1 MLVAEVQ
8 RFIEAHELLCPG
20 AKVIVSVSGGADS
33 MALLS
38 SLHRLES
45 TYRLTLVVA
54 HVNHQLRGKEAAR
67 DAQFVE
73 RYAAK
78 LGLPFHQMDV
88 DVRALKRRTGL
99 SLQHAARQLR
109 YGALQS
115 LSHSLAATHIALG
128 HTADDQAETLLMRL
142 LRGGGPAGLAGIPA
156 KRMPFIRPLLEVHRH
171 SILEY
176 LRAAGIPW
184 VEDSS
189 NMSRN
194 YLRSRIRLDLMPA
207 LRTYHP
213 NIAQRLHHVADM
225 LRADNDVLGQQT
237 EDLAKQVLS
246 WRIGNAML
254 AIRRAPFAAAP
265 LAMQRRLL
273 RYAIDRLPRSGD
285 AAGFRDIEALWRFTV
300 NNDKVGRR
308 MTLAGQCMAERH
320 SDVVLLWQARAL
332 PPTSL
337 SVPLPIPG
345 TLTLHGL
352 ALSLTA
358 KALGLTQGWQEQA
371 DPCRV
376 FVDVDPAAS
385 PLSIRFPQPGDR
397 FHPLGAAGS
406 QKLQDFFVNNKV
418 PKAMR
423 PHVPLVLA
431 GAEILWVV
439 GCRIAEPFK
448 VRPETRQVLALACS
462 ETTLRARHTEPPAV
476 VCQGKDRCV
485 MMRAL

>member
-1 MLVAEVQ
+1 MLVAEIQ
-8 RFIEAHELLCPG
+8 RFVEAHELLCPG

-38 SLHRLES
+38 LLHRLES
-45 TYRLTLVVA
+45 TYRLTLIVA
-54 HVNHQLRGKEAAR
+54 HVDHQLRGKEADR
-67 DAQFVE
+67 DARFVQ
-73 RYAAK
+73 RYADK
-78 LGLPFHQMDV
+78 LGLPFHKTNV
-88 DVRALKRRTGL
+88 DVKALKRRTGL
-99 SLQHAARQLR
+99 SPQHAARQLR

-115 LSHSLAATHIALG
+115 LFRSLSATHIALG

-142 LRGGGPAGLAGIPA
+142 LRGGGPAGLSGIPA

-171 SILEY
+171 SILAY

-194 YLRSRIRLDLMPA
+194 YLRSRIRLDLMPT
-207 LRTYHP
+207 LRAYHP

-246 WRIGNAML
+246 WRVGNAML

-273 RYAIDRLPRSGD
+273 RYAIDRLPSSVN
-285 AAGFRDIEALWRFTV
+285 AAGFRDIEALWWFAV
-300 NNDKVGRR
+300 NNGKVGRR
-308 MTLAGQCMAERH
+308 LTLTGQLIAERH
-320 SDVVLLWQARAL
+320 SDVVLLWQAKAL

-337 SVPLPIPG
+337 SVLLPLPG

-358 KALGLTQGWQEQA
+358 RALGLTQGWQDQVE
-371 DPCRV
+371 PRRV
-376 FVDVDPAAS
+376 FVDFDAAAS

-397 FHPLGAAGS
+397 FHPLGAPGS

-423 PHVPLVLA
+423 QYVPLVLA
-431 GAEILWVV
+431 GAEVLWVV
-439 GCRIAEPFK
+439 GYRIAEPFK
-448 VRPETRQVLALACS
+448 VRPGTRQVLELACS
-462 ETTLRARHTEPPAV
+462 EITH
-476 VCQGKDRCV
+476 
-485 MMRAL
+485 

>member
-8 RFIEAHELLCPG
+8 RFVEAHELLCPG

-33 MALLS
+33 MALLFL
-38 SLHRLES
+38 LHRLES
-45 TYRLTLVVA
+45 TYHLTLIVA
-54 HVNHQLRGKEAAR
+54 HVNHQLRGNEAIR
-67 DAQFVE
+67 DARFVE
-73 RYAAK
+73 RYADK
-78 LGLPFHQMDV
+78 LGLPFHKMDV
-88 DVRALKRRTGL
+88 DVKALKRRTGL
-99 SLQHAARQLR
+99 SPQHAARQLR

-115 LSHSLAATHIALG
+115 LFRSLAATHIALG

-156 KRMPFIRPLLEVHRH
+156 KRVPFIRPLLQVHRH

-176 LRAAGIPW
+176 LRATGIPW

-194 YLRSRIRLDLMPA
+194 YLRSRIRLDLIPT
-207 LRTYHP
+207 LRAYHP

-225 LRADNDVLGQQT
+225 LRADNDVLEQRT

-246 WRIGNAML
+246 WRVGNTML

-273 RYAIDRLPRSGD
+273 RYAMDRLPNSGN
-285 AAGFRDIEALWRFTV
+285 AAGFRDIEALWRFAV

-308 MTLAGQCMAERH
+308 LTLAGQLMAERH
-320 SDVVLLWQARAL
+320 NDVVLLWQARAL

-337 SVPLPIPG
+337 SALLPVPG
-345 TLTLHGL
+345 TLALHGL

-358 KALGLTQGWQEQA
+358 RALGLTQGWQDQVE
-371 DPCRV
+371 PRRV
-376 FVDVDPAAS
+376 FVDFDAAAS

-423 PHVPLVLA
+423 PYVPLVLTR
-431 GAEILWVV
+431 AEILWVV
-439 GCRIAEPFK
+439 GYRIAEPFK
-448 VRPETRQVLALACS
+448 VRPETRQVLELACS
-462 ETTLRARHTEPPAV
+462 ETTH
-476 VCQGKDRCV
+476 
-485 MMRAL
+485 

>member
-8 RFIEAHELLCPG
+8 RFVEAHELLWPG

-38 SLHRLES
+38 LLNGLEP
-45 TYRLTLVVA
+45 TYRLKLIVA

-67 DAQFVE
+67 DARFVE
-73 RYAAK
+73 RYADK
-78 LGLPFHQMDV
+78 LGLPFHKADV
-88 DVRALKRRTGL
+88 DVKALKRRTGL
-99 SLQHAARQLR
+99 SPQHAARQLR
-109 YGALQS
+109 HSVLRS
-115 LSHSLAATHIALG
+115 LHRSLAATHIALG

-156 KRMPFIRPLLEVHRH
+156 KRMPFIRPLLQMHRR

-176 LRAAGIPW
+176 LQAAGIPW

-189 NMSRN
+189 NASRN
-194 YLRSRIRLDLMPA
+194 YLRSRIRLDLMPT

-213 NIAQRLHHVADM
+213 NIGQRLNLVADM
-225 LRADNDVLGQQT
+225 LRADNDLLEQQT
-237 EDLAKQVLS
+237 EALAKQALS
-246 WRIGNAML
+246 WKIGNMML

-273 RYAIDRLPRSGD
+273 RYALDRLPRSGN
-285 AAGFRDIEALWRFTV
+285 AGFRDVEALRRFAI
-300 NNDKVGRR
+300 NKDKIGRR
-308 MTLAGQCMAERH
+308 LTLAGQLIAERH
-320 SDVVLLWQARAL
+320 DDVIMLWQARTL

-337 SVPLPIPG
+337 SVLLPVPG

-358 KALGLTQGWQEQA
+358 KAPGLTQGWQEQA
-371 DPCRV
+371 GPRRV
-376 FVDVDPAAS
+376 FVDVDAAAS
-385 PLSIRFPQPGDR
+385 WLSIRFPQPGDR

-406 QKLQDFFVNNKV
+406 QKLQNFFVNSKV

-423 PHVPLVLA
+423 PYVPLVLS
-431 GAEILWVV
+431 GTKILWVV
-439 GCRIAEPFK
+439 GYRIAEPFK
-448 VRPETRQVLALACS
+448 VRPETRQVLELVYS
-462 ETTLRARHTEPPAV
+462 ETTH
-476 VCQGKDRCV
+476 
-485 MMRAL
+485 

>member
-8 RFIEAHELLCPG
+8 RFVEAHDLICPG
-20 AKVIVSVSGGADS
+20 ATVIVSVSGGADS

-38 SLHRLES
+38 LLHRLES
-45 TYRLTLVVA
+45 TYRLTLIVA

-67 DAQFVE
+67 DAQFVQ
-73 RYAAK
+73 RYADK
-78 LGLPFHQMDV
+78 LGLPFHKTNV
-88 DVRALKRRTGL
+88 DVKALKRRTGL
-99 SLQHAARQLR
+99 SPQHAARQLR

-115 LSHSLAATHIALG
+115 LFRSLAATHIALG

-142 LRGGGPAGLAGIPA
+142 LRGGGPAGLSGIPA

-171 SILEY
+171 SILAY

-189 NMSRN
+189 NMNRN
-194 YLRSRIRLDLMPA
+194 YLRSRIRLDLMPT
-207 LRTYHP
+207 LRAYHP

-246 WRIGNAML
+246 WRVGNAML

-273 RYAIDRLPRSGD
+273 RYAIDRLPSSVN
-285 AAGFRDIEALWRFTV
+285 AAGFRDIEALWWFAV
-300 NNDKVGRR
+300 NDDKVGRR
-308 MTLAGQCMAERH
+308 LMLAGQLIAERH

-337 SVPLPIPG
+337 SVLLPVPG
-345 TLTLHGL
+345 TLTLRGL

-358 KALGLTQGWQEQA
+358 RALGLTQGWQDQVE
-371 DPCRV
+371 PRRV
-376 FVDVDPAAS
+376 FVDFDAAAS

-397 FHPLGAAGS
+397 FHPLGAPGS

-423 PHVPLVLA
+423 PYAPLVLA
-431 GAEILWVV
+431 RAEILWVV
-439 GCRIAEPFK
+439 GYRIAEPFK
-448 VRPETRQVLALACS
+448 LRPKTRQVLELACS
-462 ETTLRARHTEPPAV
+462 ETTH
-476 VCQGKDRCV
+476 
-485 MMRAL
+485 

>member
-8 RFIEAHELLCPG
+8 RFVEAHELLCPG

-38 SLHRLES
+38 LLHRLES
-45 TYRLTLVVA
+45 TYRLTLIVA
-54 HVNHQLRGKEAAR
+54 HINHQLRGKEAAR
-67 DAQFVE
+67 DARFVE
-73 RYAAK
+73 RYADK
-78 LGLPFHQMDV
+78 LGLPFHKTNV
-88 DVRALKRRTGL
+88 DVKALKRRTGL
-99 SLQHAARQLR
+99 SPQHAARQLR

-115 LSHSLAATHIALG
+115 LFRSLAATHIALG

-194 YLRSRIRLDLMPA
+194 YLRSRIRLDLIPT
-207 LRTYHP
+207 LRAYHP

-225 LRADNDVLGQQT
+225 LRADNDVLEQRT

-246 WRIGNAML
+246 WRVGNTML

-273 RYAIDRLPRSGD
+273 RYAMDRLPNSGN
-285 AAGFRDIEALWRFTV
+285 AAGFRDIEALWQFAV
-300 NNDKVGRR
+300 NDDKVGRR
-308 MTLAGQCMAERH
+308 LTLAGQLIAERH
-320 SDVVLLWQARAL
+320 SDVVLLWQVRAL

-337 SVPLPIPG
+337 SVLLPVPG

-358 KALGLTQGWQEQA
+358 RALGLTQGWQDQVE
-371 DPCRV
+371 PRRV
-376 FVDVDPAAS
+376 FLDLDAAAS

-423 PHVPLVLA
+423 PYVPLVLA
-431 GAEILWVV
+431 RAKILWVV
-439 GCRIAEPFK
+439 GYRIAEPFK
-448 VRPETRQVLALACS
+448 LRPKTRQVLELACS
-462 ETTLRARHTEPPAV
+462 EITR
-476 VCQGKDRCV
+476 
-485 MMRAL
+485 